1 MPEAEFETY
10 LAAMAKLLRLSPKQ
24 RDAIAGELRDHLE
37 SRLAELQ
44 ELGVER
50 DEAVRRALDEFGDM
64 AVLSDDLARPQRDLK
79 RRRLMQTSFATAALA
94 AIAVLITTSLLPSSN
109 PASVPPANAD
119 KAEAS
124 EAAAAGGIGEVVAEG
139 GVSVKQTPGQA
150 DGVVIEA
157 DRVTVKGVPATATA
171 VPERKGGFVYVLGQT
186 RRPGAYTVPAD
197 GALTLP
203 QLLASMGGLP
213 EGVDGEGLVVEVVRA
228 LREFKPAKATIRVR
242 YPDAIRATGLY
253 LAPNDLVQI
262 KPASEPALEYEPEVL
277 IVDMNTIVPFLID
290 EPERA
295 NEMIHSDWWRDRQME
310 LAQHVSGVL
319 IGLGYED
326 RVRSVDVWMG
336 VLTITGSPEAL
347 AAAER
352 YLDQMRE
359 TLKRRSADKR
369 EASRL
374 PIDAVLEPIDREI
387 AGLERSARALND
399 ALMQLGGPFQED
411 HPTTQ
416 RIRAR
421 VDEIRKRVAALH
433 ERRAE
438 LILQAT
444 DGARVGAARDELLRR
459 MMEWEFKNRKSG
471 YEMPRPAWWPAGGY
485 SGFGLTRPAE

>member
-10 LAAMAKLLRLSPKQ
+10 LAAMAKLLRLSPGQ

-37 SRLAELQ
+37 SRLAELR

-109 PASVPPANAD
+109 PASVPPV
-119 KAEAS
+119 
-124 EAAAAGGIGEVVAEG
+124 AAGGAETAEERQSIAAEEVANATGEPAAAEE
-139 GVSVKQTPGQA
+139 KDEPLF
-150 DGVVIEA
+150 DEEA
-157 DRVTVKGVPATATA
+157 RA
-171 VPERKGGFVYVLGQT
+171 EMQRRKGGFVYVLGQT

-213 EGVDGEGLVVEVVRA
+213 EGVDGEGLMVEVVRA

-262 KPASEPALEYEPEVL
+262 KPASEPALDYEPEVL

-290 EPERA
+290 DPERA

-310 LAQHVSGVL
+310 LAHHVSGVL

-359 TLKRRSADKR
+359 TLEERTVAS
-369 EASRL
+369 EASGGGSETELRRIEQDIQRL
-374 PIDAVLEPIDREI
+374 
-387 AGLERSARALND
+387 
-399 ALMQLGGPFQED
+399 
-411 HPTTQ
+411 Q
-416 RIRAR
+416 RIEGNLLQVNTQLRDSGVAEENER
-421 VDEIRKRVAALH
+421 VKQTRQRILDIRRETANLH
-433 ERRAE
+433 QRRA
-438 LILQAT
+438 
-444 DGARVGAARDELLRR
+444 DLLRQS
-459 MMEWEFKNRKSG
+459 M
-471 YEMPRPAWWPAGGY
+471 RP
-485 SGFGLTRPAE
+485 TAEGVDGE